1 VAPAPALDY
10 FPPDP
15 DAATRRSLIPLAN
28 SSQPKLSRRLAGIL
42 SSLAVVA
49 GLLLGSAASADSTGV
64 SAGNFADMLPSP
76 LGHYLASRHAQS
88 AGDMDAAADLLNL
101 SLASDPDNP
110 QLLQTCFDLM
120 LGAGRLPEAVDLA
133 KRLEQAGALN
143 GVDRVTLAI
152 DRAKAGDFAA
162 ADLYLLSIRG
172 QGLEHFLNPM
182 LRAWTELATVGL
194 DGAQKAL
201 APLGSINGF
210 QPLYELQ
217 LGLITDV
224 GGKPDEAKIHYN
236 KALDLANE
244 RAFRLIQLVANFRLR
259 RGHPQGAEALYATF
273 EQEHPGSFLVEPLRR
288 AMKEAGKPKPIVGSP
303 LEGMAESLYQLAGLL
318 ESNQSNDAALT
329 LVRLAL
335 DAHPDDPIYLSL
347 LAETLDSQSQTAAA
361 LAVFRQVPAD
371 GLYGWE
377 AQIKVADE
385 LHKLGH
391 DDEAVTTLQKLIAS
405 EPARAEAAIEL
416 GDVLRSASRFAE
428 AVKAYDTAIARIGNV
443 PASDWSL
450 YYFRGIALERSDQ
463 WPKAELDFKKALELQ
478 PNQPYVLNYLG
489 YTWVDKGVHLDE
501 AMAMLK
507 HAVEQKPDDGY
518 IVDSLAWA
526 YYRLGNYDK
535 AVIYQE
541 KAISL
546 DPSDSVLNDHLGDIY
561 WKLGRRDE
569 ARFQWQRAL
578 AFKPDADRVAP
589 IEAKLQRGLDA
600 GGTGG

>member
-1 VAPAPALDY
+1 M
-10 FPPDP
+10 
-15 DAATRRSLIPLAN
+15 AN
-28 SSQPKLSRRLAGIL
+28 SSLPDLSRRLAGMF
-42 SSLAVVA
+42 SGLAVLA
-49 GLLLGSAASADSTGV
+49 GLLLGSAAGADSTGV

-88 AGDMDAAADLLNL
+88 TGDLDAAADLLSL

-120 LGAGRLPEAVDLA
+120 LDAGRLPEAVDLA
-133 KRLEQAGALN
+133 KRLEQAGSLN

-172 QGLEHFLNPM
+172 EGLEHFLNPM
-182 LRAWTELATVGL
+182 LRAWTQLAAVGL
-194 DGAQKAL
+194 GGAEKAL
-201 APLGSINGF
+201 EPLGAINGF

-217 LGLITDV
+217 LGLIADV
-224 GGKPDEAKIHYN
+224 GGKPDEAKIHYY

-259 RGHPQGAEALYATF
+259 QGHPQAAAALYDTF

-318 ESNQSNDAALT
+318 ESNQSSDAALT

-361 LAVFRQVPAD
+361 LAVFRQVPPD

-385 LHKLGH
+385 LHKLGR
-391 DDEAVTTLQKLIAS
+391 DDEAVATLQKLIDS
-405 EPARAEAAIEL
+405 QPGRAEAAIEL
-416 GDVLRSASRFAE
+416 GDVLRSASRFTE
-428 AVKAYDTAIARIGNV
+428 AVKAYDTAIARIGKL

-507 HAVEQKPDDGY
+507 RAVDQKPDDGY

>member
-1 VAPAPALDY
+1 
-10 FPPDP
+10 
-15 DAATRRSLIPLAN
+15 LAN
-28 SSQPKLSRRLAGIL
+28 SSLPDRSRRLAGML
-42 SSLAVVA
+42 SSLAVLA
-49 GLLLGSAASADSTGV
+49 GLLLGSAAGADNTGV
-64 SAGNFADMLPSP
+64 SAGNFADILPSP

-88 AGDMDAAADLLNL
+88 TGDLDAAADLLSL

-120 LGAGRLPEAVDLA
+120 LDAGRLPEAVDLA

-152 DRAKAGDFAA
+152 DRAKAGNFAA

-172 QGLEHFLNPM
+172 AGLEHFLNPM
-182 LRAWTELATVGL
+182 LRAWTQLATVGL
-194 DGAQKAL
+194 DGAEKAL
-201 APLGSINGF
+201 GPLGAINGF

-217 LGLITDV
+217 LGLVTDV
-224 GGKPDEAKIHYN
+224 GGRPDEARIHYN

-259 RGHPQGAEALYATF
+259 QGHPQGAEALYATF
-273 EQEHPGSFLVEPLRR
+273 EQEHPGSFLVAPLRR

-318 ESNQSNDAALT
+318 ESNQSSDAALT

-335 DAHPDDPIYLSL
+335 AAHPDDPIYLSL

-361 LAVFRQVPAD
+361 LAVFRQVPPD

-385 LHKLGH
+385 LHKLGR
-391 DDEAVTTLQKLIAS
+391 DDEAVAALQKLIDS
-405 EPARAEAAIEL
+405 QPGRAEAAIEL
-416 GDVLRSASRFAE
+416 GDVLRSASRFPE
-428 AVKAYDTAIARIGNV
+428 AVKAYDTAIARIGTL

-507 HAVEQKPDDGY
+507 RAVDQKPDDGY

>member
-1 VAPAPALDY
+1 MPV
-10 FPPDP
+10 
-15 DAATRRSLIPLAN
+15 
-28 SSQPKLSRRLAGIL
+28 LSRRLSGAFAG
-42 SSLAVVA
+42 LAVLASLLFGTAA
-49 GLLLGSAASADSTGV
+49 GADSTGV

-76 LGHYLASRHAQS
+76 LGHYLASRHAKS
-88 AGDMDAAADLLNL
+88 SGDADAAADLLSL

-120 LGAGRLPEAVDLA
+120 LGAGRMSQAVDLA
-133 KRLEQAGALN
+133 KRLEQAGSLN
-143 GVDRVTLAI
+143 GVDRVTLAL
-152 DRAKAGDFAA
+152 DRAKAGDFAG
-162 ADLYLLSIRG
+162 ADLYLTAIRG
-172 QGLEHFLNPM
+172 EGLEHFLNPM
-182 LRAWTELATVGL
+182 LRAWTQLAAVGP
-194 DGAQKAL
+194 DAAEKAL
-201 APLGSINGF
+201 APLGAINGF

-224 GGKPDEAKIHYN
+224 AGKPLEAAKHYD
-236 KALDLANE
+236 KALEVANE
-244 RAFRLIQLVANFRLR
+244 RAFRLVQLVANFRLR
-259 RGHPQGAEALYATF
+259 QGHPKGAEALYAIF

-288 AMKEAGKPKPIVGSP
+288 AMKQGGKPKPIVGSP

-318 ESNQSNDAALT
+318 QSNQSSDAALT
-329 LVRLAL
+329 LARLAL
-335 DAHPDDPIYLSL
+335 DGRPDDPIYLSL
-347 LAETLDSQSQTAAA
+347 LAEALESQSQTAAA
-361 LAVFRQVPAD
+361 LAAFRQVPPD

-385 LHKLGH
+385 LHKLGQ
-391 DDEAVTTLQKLIAS
+391 DDEAIATLQKLIDS
-405 EPARAEAAIEL
+405 RPDRAEAAIEL
-416 GDVLRSASRFAE
+416 GDVLRAVNRFPE
-428 AVKAYDTAIARIGNV
+428 AVKAYDTAIARIGKL
-443 PASDWSL
+443 PAGEWSL

-478 PNQPYVLNYLG
+478 PDQPYVLNYLG

-507 HAVEQKPDDGY
+507 RAVDQKPDDGY

-526 YYRLGNYDK
+526 YYHLGNYDK

-541 KAISL
+541 KAVSL
-546 DPSDSVLNDHLGDIY
+546 DPGDSVLNDHLGDIY

-578 AFKPDADRVAP
+578 AFKPDADRIAP

>member
-1 VAPAPALDY
+1 MVHS
-10 FPPDP
+10 
-15 DAATRRSLIPLAN
+15 SL
-28 SSQPKLSRRLAGIL
+28 SKLSRRLTGML
-42 SSLAVVA
+42 SGLAVLA
-49 GLLLGSAASADSTGV
+49 GLLLGAAAGADSTGV
-64 SAGNFADMLPSP
+64 SAGNYADMLPSP
-76 LGHYLASRHAQS
+76 LGHYLASRHAES
-88 AGDMDAAADLLNL
+88 AGDMDAAADLLSL

-110 QLLQTCFDLM
+110 ELLQTSFNLM

-143 GVDRVTLAI
+143 GVDRVTLAL

-162 ADLYLLSIRG
+162 ADIYLTAIRG

-182 LRAWTELATVGL
+182 LRAWTQLAAVGL
-194 DGAQKAL
+194 DGAKQAL
-201 APLGSINGF
+201 APLGAINGF
-210 QPLYELQ
+210 QPFYELQ
-217 LGLITDV
+217 LGLITDLA
-224 GGKPDEAKIHYN
+224 GKPEEAKKHYN
-236 KALDLANE
+236 RALDIANE

-259 RGHPQGAEALYATF
+259 QGHPQGAEALYATF
-273 EQEHPGSFLVEPLRR
+273 EQEHPGSLLVAPLRR
-288 AMKEAGKPKPIVGSP
+288 AMKESGKPKAIVGSP

-318 ESNQSNDAALT
+318 QSNQSSDAALT

-335 DAHPDDPIYLSL
+335 EGHPDDPIYLSL

-361 LAVFRQVPAD
+361 LAVFRQVPPE

-377 AQIKVADE
+377 AEIKVADE
-385 LHKLGH
+385 LHKLNH
-391 DDEAVTTLQKLIAS
+391 DDEAVATLQKLIDS
-405 EPARAEAAIEL
+405 RPDRAEAAIEL
-416 GDVLRSASRFAE
+416 GDVLRAASRFPE
-428 AVKAYDTAIARIGNV
+428 AVKAYDTAIARIGKLAV
-443 PASDWSL
+443 GDWSL
-450 YYFRGIALERSDQ
+450 YYFRGIALERSNQ

-507 HAVEQKPDDGY
+507 RAVDQKPDDGY

-526 YYRLGNYDK
+526 YYHLGNYDK

-578 AFKPDADRVAP
+578 AFKPDADRIAP

-600 GGTGG
+600 AGTGG